1 MPRGLNKDIT
11 APWLILYLIEVVAF
25 HGVRLALCPS
35 SIRSIAAPSAKS
47 FTLCLINSHHPQSN
61 WNGLWGPSRLHPQT
75 WSIVNNIRSSLLHG
89 NLVWYAVVSAL
100 MRNQNKFQNNRILM
114 FSTTTVALPQPQ
126 SHNNWFTIKNFEFRL
141 AKCKFYYKWGPTI
154 MLADSILEKTTRLN
168 SSELPW

>member
-35 SIRSIAAPSAKS
+35 SIHPLCRGSIRQVVH
-47 FTLCLINSHHPQSN
+47 IMSN
-61 WNGLWGPSRLHPQT
+61 QLSSSPVQLKWVMGSLKVHPQT
-75 WSIVNNIRSSLLHG
+75 WSIVNNIGSSLLHG

-126 SHNNWFTIKNFEFRL
+126 SHKNLFTIKNFEYRL
-141 AKCKFYYKWGPTI
+141 AKCKFYCEG
-154 MLADSILEKTTRLN
+154 
-168 SSELPW
+168 LPSCWQIPY